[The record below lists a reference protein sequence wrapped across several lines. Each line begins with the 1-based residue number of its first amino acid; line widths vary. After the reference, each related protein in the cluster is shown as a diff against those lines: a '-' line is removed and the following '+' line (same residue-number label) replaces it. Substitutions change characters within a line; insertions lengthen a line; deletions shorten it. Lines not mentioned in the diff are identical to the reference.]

1 MNNDKERE
9 LRVDEWI
16 WVIFII
22 LSIFNIFGDELEKK
36 FYREKDISS
45 KNLSKSIFTLTVLVS
60 FFIYVYLS
68 YRKYQAFSRNKA
80 EGKNTDICE
89 MRFFASILV
98 VIASFLYLYCQLTDK
113 EDVNPSLV

>member
-1 MNNDKERE
+1 MNNNKEKE
-9 LRVDEWI
+9 LTIDEWI

-22 LSIFNIFGDELEKK
+22 LSIMNILGDELEKK
-36 FYREKDISS
+36 FYKEKDISS

-60 FFIYVYLS
+60 FFIYIYLS
-68 YRKYQAFSRNKA
+68 YRRYQVIQRNKQ
-80 EGKNTDICE
+80 ENKSTNICE
-89 MRFFASILV
+89 TRFFASILV